1 MKGEV
6 NSSPQKH
13 VLWIHPIG
21 KIISSKQAK
30 NFYDFSL
37 NVKILQQHGIFSYL
51 SLNQVKIM
59 HIVVGNFL
67 IIQSIAIQ
75 FSSISS
81 VHLLSCVWLFETPW
95 IAACQASLSITN
107 SRSSLKFMSIELV
120 MPSSH
125 LILCRPL
132 LLLPPAIRINPSQ
145 HQNLFQWEN
154 SSYEVAKVLEFQL

>member
-30 NFYDFSL
+30 IFYDFSL

-95 IAACQASLSITN
+95 IAACQASLSIT
-107 SRSSLKFMSIELV
+107 SSWSSFRLTSIKSVMS
-120 MPSSH
+120 SSH
-125 LILCRPL
+125 LILSSPS
-132 LLLPPAIRINPSQ
+132 PPAPKPAQ
-145 HQNLFQWEN
+145 HQSLSQWVN
-154 SSYEVAKVLEFQL
+154 SSHEVAKVLEFQL